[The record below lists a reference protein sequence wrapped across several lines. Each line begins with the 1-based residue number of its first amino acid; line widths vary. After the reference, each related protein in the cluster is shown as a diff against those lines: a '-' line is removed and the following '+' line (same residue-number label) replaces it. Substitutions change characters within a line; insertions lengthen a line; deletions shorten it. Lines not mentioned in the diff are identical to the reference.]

1 MALCLL
7 LLPQLHAASPKPLDK
22 RIAAILASPELAH
35 GFWGIE
41 VVSLSTGKVLYAR
54 DADKLFTPASNTKL
68 FTTAAALALIGPD
81 YSFRTTVETNGTL
94 DTHGR
99 LTGDLVLVGR
109 GDPNL
114 SGRELPYTLHTER
127 NDHPIRVLENLADT
141 LAQKGV
147 KYVDGDIIAD
157 DSYFAFE
164 RYGEGWSQD
173 DLVWADG
180 APVSALT
187 INDNV
192 IFVNILPADRAGD
205 RAFVSITPFADYYRI
220 DNRIITTPAGTGR
233 KIFINR
239 EPGATVLTL
248 WGNMPLGDAGAN
260 EALAIEDPAEFAA
273 ELFRQLLGSARHRGL
288 WPAEDS
294 AHRTIQPLDFHGHGF
309 RRRLEAATNPRA
321 RLQNQP
327 LVLASYQSKPL
338 IEDVRVINKVSQN
351 LHAEILLRLLGREKG
366 TAGTVEGGLEVL
378 RGFLNQAGVPSD
390 QYVFYDGSGLSRQN
404 LVTPHAVVQ
413 LLRYADSQPWGNQFP
428 RYSAAGGD
436 RWLSFRSFQGRGCA
450 GPRTRQD
457 RLPGRSE
464 STLRIRHHQS
474 WRPGSIFHL
483 VQQFQPARQ
492 ANQRNHRQH
501 RRRNPRRQR
510 QEVKCKCG
518 AGAPPANDGNQIRSH
533 IESSWLKSQRTAAAS
548 VRRARAPAPH
558 KQTTSYRGIRL
569 ACRRRWL
576 AAPGPVPVGGL
587 RIPSSKSFSTTALL
601 CSSFFEENSDVSFFF
616 LLASR

>member
-1 MALCLL
+1 M
-7 LLPQLHAASPKPLDK
+7 
-22 RIAAILASPELAH
+22 
-35 GFWGIE
+35 
-41 VVSLSTGKVLYAR
+41 
-54 DADKLFTPASNTKL
+54 
-68 FTTAAALALIGPD
+68 
-81 YSFRTTVETNGTL
+81 
-94 DTHGR
+94 
-99 LTGDLVLVGR
+99 VGR

-114 SGRELPYTLHTER
+114 SGRELPYALHTER
-127 NDHPIRVLENLADT
+127 NDHPIRVLEQLADT

-220 DNRIITTPAGTGR
+220 DNRIMTTPAGTGR

-273 ELFRQLLGSARHRGL
+273 ALFRQLLEVRGIAVYGKQKTRHTELSSLSTLTVTASAAARGGDE
-288 WPAEDS
+288 PS
-294 AHRTIQPLDFHGHGF
+294 
-309 RRRLEAATNPRA
+309 RA
-321 RLQNQP
+321 FQNQP
-327 LVLASYQSKPL
+327 LVLANYQSKPL

-378 RGFLNQAGVPSD
+378 RGFLNQAGITGD
-390 QYVFYDGSGLSRQN
+390 QYAFYDGSGLSRQN
-404 LVTPHAVVQ
+404 LVTPQAVVQ
-413 LLRYADSQPWGNQFP
+413 LLRYADSQPWGPSFRDTLPLSGTDGSLSNRFKDVDVQG
-428 RYSAAGGD
+428 RVHAKTGSLGGVKTLSGYATTNHGD
-436 RWLSFRSFQGRGCA
+436 RVAFSILSNNFNLPDKRINETIDNIVAEILDDDKEEVNYVRVA
-450 GPRTRQD
+450 RGPRPRTPETKPTRPHKAW
-457 RLPGRSE
+457 LEVPPT
-464 STLRIRHHQS
+464 TL
-474 WRPGSIFHL
+474 WL
-483 VQQFQPARQ
+483 Q
-492 ANQRNHRQH
+492 A
-501 RRRNPRRQR
+501 
-510 QEVKCKCG
+510 
-518 AGAPPANDGNQIRSH
+518 
-533 IESSWLKSQRTAAAS
+533 
-548 VRRARAPAPH
+548 VRRARAPASAPH
-558 KQTTSYRGIRL
+558 STRTATA
-569 ACRRRWL
+569 ACAWPGGRACCA

-587 RIPSSKSFSTTALL
+587 RIPSSRSFSTTALL
-601 CSSFFEENSDVSFFF
+601 CCCIFRSEQERKILFLAGQSVKFIEE
-616 LLASR
+616 LPPPRAMRAP

>member
-1 MALCLL
+1 MRRTRRFPQIALCLL
-7 LLPQLHAASPKPLDK
+7 LLTQLHAASRKPLDK
-22 RIAAILASPELAH
+22 RVGAILESADLAR

-41 VVSLSTGKVLYAR
+41 VVSLSTGKVLYAH

-68 FTTAAALALIGPD
+68 FTTAAATALIGPD
-81 YSFRTTVETNGTL
+81 YTFQTTVETNGTL

-114 SGRELPYTLHTER
+114 SGRELPYALHTER
-127 NDHPIRVLENLADT
+127 NDHPIRVLEQLADT

-220 DNRIITTPAGTGR
+220 DNRVMTTPAGTGR

-273 ELFRQLLGSARHRGL
+273 GLFRQLLENRGIAVYGKQRTRHTEL
-288 WPAEDS
+288 SSLSVFTVTAS
-294 AHRTIQPLDFHGHGF
+294 
-309 RRRLEAATNPRA
+309 AATRGGDETSRA
-321 RLQNQP
+321 FQNQP
-327 LVLASYQSKPL
+327 LVLASYKSKPL

-378 RGFLNQAGVPSD
+378 RGFLNQAGITAD
-390 QYVFYDGSGLSRQN
+390 QYAFYDGSGLSRQN
-404 LVTPHAVVQ
+404 LVTPQAIVQ
-413 LLRYADSQPWGNQFP
+413 LLRYADSQPWGPSFRDTLPLSGTDGSLSNRFKDVDIQG
-428 RYSAAGGD
+428 RIHAKTGSLGGVKTLSGYATTNHGD
-436 RWLSFRSFQGRGCA
+436 RIAFSILSNNFNLPDKRINETIDGIVA
-450 GPRTRQD
+450 EILNDDKPR
-457 RLPGRSE
+457 
-464 STLRIRHHQS
+464 
-474 WRPGSIFHL
+474 
-483 VQQFQPARQ
+483 
-492 ANQRNHRQH
+492 
-501 RRRNPRRQR
+501 
-510 QEVKCKCG
+510 K
-518 AGAPPANDGNQIRSH
+518 
-533 IESSWLKSQRTAAAS
+533 
-548 VRRARAPAPH
+548 
-558 KQTTSYRGIRL
+558 
-569 ACRRRWL
+569 
-576 AAPGPVPVGGL
+576 
-587 RIPSSKSFSTTALL
+587 
-601 CSSFFEENSDVSFFF
+601 
-616 LLASR
+616 